1 MGEAHEGGNEHVDE
15 IENLS
20 SDEALA
26 RLKAGNERYLRA
38 RTSTS
43 DISPELRAQTAAE
56 GQRPYAIVL
65 ACSDSRVI
73 PEAIF
78 SANIGDLFVIRVAGN
93 IVDNH
98 QMGSIEYADEHL
110 GCHLVVV
117 LGHTGCGAVEAAIHH
132 ELTGNVKFIGD
143 EIAQA
148 IDGEKDEAAATLKN
162 IEHSVQ
168 KIKDRRDVLLEDEEF
183 DLRIVGALYHTDTG
197 LVEFL

>member
-1 MGEAHEGGNEHVDE
+1 MSEAHEGGNEHVDE
-15 IENLS
+15 IENIS

-78 SANIGDLFVIRVAGN
+78 SADIGDLFVIRVAGN

-148 IDGEKDEAAATLKN
+148 IGGEKDEDAATLKN

-168 KIKDRRDVLLEDEEF
+168 KIKDRRDVLMEGEEF

>member
-1 MGEAHEGGNEHVDE
+1 MSEAHEGGNEHVDE

-78 SANIGDLFVIRVAGN
+78 SADIGDLFVIRVAGN

-148 IDGEKDEAAATLKN
+148 IGGEKDEDAATLKN

-168 KIKDRRDVLLEDEEF
+168 KIKDRRDVLMEGEEF